1 MKAFLNI
8 FVACVALG
16 LFAFVGVLFF
26 GEPTSAEIHDK
37 QKAMNDTFS
46 HAIYLCPKHGELGSC
61 LSFYIS
67 EGDNID
73 YCALCLREVI
83 DKAGVHQVVLK

>member
-26 GEPTSAEIHDK
+26 GEPTSAEIHD
-37 QKAMNDTFS
+37 
-46 HAIYLCPKHGELGSC
+46 AIYLCPKHGELGSC